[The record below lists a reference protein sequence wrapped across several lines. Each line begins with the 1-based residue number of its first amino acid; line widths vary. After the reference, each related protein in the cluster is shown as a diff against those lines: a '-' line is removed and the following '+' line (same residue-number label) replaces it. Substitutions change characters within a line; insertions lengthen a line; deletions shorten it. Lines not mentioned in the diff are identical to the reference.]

1 MKNKFKFFKSK
12 FSILL
17 SFLFFFQ
24 LILFNTNNIAFANTL
39 TSTPSISYTVNGET
53 NVGNTIEIVI
63 NVLNVTDLYGGSVD
77 FLYDPSILEVQSIN
91 NGNVF
96 GSNSVLTPLGANG
109 KINNGQASFAISLKG
124 DKSGVNSNGTLA
136 VIKAKVL
143 KEGIV
148 KLNTTPSNEAL
159 DLSSNTIRVKLSNSN
174 SSSIEY
180 TANNKDIALANNS
193 LNIASIDT
201 DKVSPQAINSTI
213 RVSPR
218 ATGNGTLTY
227 KFWIHDG
234 YAWTVPQDFSS
245 KSYFDWTPS
254 TAGTYRIW
262 VDVKDSSGNIV
273 SKEIS
278 YVINDNLLAISS
290 IDTDRVSPQAINST
304 IRVSPRATGDG
315 SLTYKFWIY
324 DGYSWTVP
332 QDFSSNSYFDW
343 TPSTAGTY
351 RIWIDVKD
359 SSDNIVSKEISY
371 VINDNLLSISSIDTD
386 KISPQA
392 INSTIRVSPRA
403 TGNGTLTYK
412 FWIYDGY
419 SWTVP
424 QDFSSN
430 SYFDWTPSKAGTYRI
445 WVDVKDSSGNIVS
458 KEISYIIN

>member
-278 YVINDNLLAISS
+278 Y
-290 IDTDRVSPQAINST
+290 
-304 IRVSPRATGDG
+304 
-315 SLTYKFWIY
+315 
-324 DGYSWTVP
+324 
-332 QDFSSNSYFDW
+332 
-343 TPSTAGTY
+343 
-351 RIWIDVKD
+351 
-359 SSDNIVSKEISY
+359 
-371 VINDNLLSISSIDTD
+371 
-386 KISPQA
+386 
-392 INSTIRVSPRA
+392 
-403 TGNGTLTYK
+403 
-412 FWIYDGY
+412 
-419 SWTVP
+419 
-424 QDFSSN
+424 
-430 SYFDWTPSKAGTYRI
+430 
-445 WVDVKDSSGNIVS
+445 
-458 KEISYIIN
+458 IIN